1 MRIKKIAQTL
11 LATIALLAG
20 SLPVLLSAAPAS
32 AVTSIP
38 NLPARWQSIS
48 DPGNGTTCALA
59 TSGTIWCWGK
69 AEGTRGVSWDPT
81 KGDPAAGNAV
91 GPKQVG
97 TANNWQAVELG
108 PNHACARNSL
118 RELWC
123 WGTNSS
129 GQLGNGT
136 VQDSQTPVKVKSP
149 SSRQWYGFS
158 VGNAQ
163 TCGIQELGL
172 LCWGNNSDL
181 TILPDSSADS
191 QISLPRVFG
200 LSSPAIST
208 QSEIQIGSLEAIMT
222 GSRVWVNTGA
232 GFSELVAPSGKTWSS
247 MSVRN
252 TGNPVVFD
260 GSGYEGSL
268 NTFLNSICLVS
279 ADGYLSCRAKWDIS
293 RSQNVGSY
301 NNWKTVDIRQ
311 DTPREPICGLNAS
324 NEIQCYNPYQQA
336 SLSEYRTISGIRW
349 ACGGTFTNCYFT
361 GTRFKNPNFSN
372 SLTSYIRGSVFGVG
386 YPPAYAPVYVKVS
399 PDNIGEAQGLNLGK
413 PFGKTISKTYGGWF
427 QGSVPGETD
436 YNTWGRLFA
445 LSTDGQLFVIG
456 DSGYGQRQDGLADT
470 VTDAWSSAL
479 VQSPAISNVNK
490 SVIPKTGGAN
500 ISVSGSFLV
509 GIVSVTIGSIS
520 IADWTENNDGTSVSF
535 QTPSSL
541 SGGSVD
547 LVINT
552 SGGSTTLR
560 NAFTFGDSPSAP
572 NISGVQPNDSSAT
585 IAWSAPISSGTSA
598 VTGYTVTASP
608 GNATCTWIIGPL
620 NCTLTGLT
628 NGTTYRA
635 SVRAYSSVGPGVTS
649 ANSAAFVPYKAP
661 SAPPIVSISPAD
673 GQITVTW
680 SAATNNGSAITRYD
694 VEAQPGG
701 NSCSTSGTGTSCTI
715 SPLNNGTPYSIS
727 VYATNDAGGGEVS
740 TSSTLITPRTLAG
753 TPTNVVINPGDRQ
766 LGVSWRAPS
775 SNGGSAVT
783 SYTVTAQPG
792 SVTCTA
798 IAPSTNCNLLGLSNG
813 SVYSITVVATNPAG
827 DSVSSATVTGSPVT
841 IPGKPTISATEPG
854 SNSVLVRW
862 RAPSATGGASVTS
875 YSVVASPGGNSCTTT
890 GAVLFCTVTG
900 LDNGTTYA
908 FTVTATNSA
917 GTGSASASYNG
928 VPATIASAPR
938 SISVSPTNGGI
949 TATWAAPSYD
959 GGTAITGYIAT
970 VRSTGDTCTTN
981 ASTRTCTFSGL
992 VNGSTYVVDVV
1003 ASNNAGN
1010 SEAASSSNVTPRT
1023 VPSKPVQVTLTP
1035 GASTIRVSWAAP
1047 LSDGGASITS
1057 YLATATP
1064 GVGVTCIST
1073 GTYCDFLNLTPGT
1086 NYSVTVV
1093 AINAAGTGASSSSIS
1108 AMSFTNP
1115 GAPTSVAAVADDGQ
1129 VLVTWA
1135 APTSNGGSDIT
1146 GYVATATLST
1156 NVFSCS
1162 APSTATSC
1170 LIKGLTNGSKYSIKV
1185 SASNGAG
1192 AGPESAVAGTTTPRG
1207 VPNAPTLVSVDPQ
1220 NQSLVVKWRA
1230 ISTNA
1235 DNNGSAITRYIAK
1248 AMPSGQTCQ
1257 VDGFTTVNNS
1267 SVANTICSITGLTNG
1282 AIQTVTVTAVNE
1294 AGTSSSSNAIST
1306 TPRSA
1311 PGAPVGVKL
1320 TPLNGGVSVSW
1331 NAPVDSG
1338 GATITKYTVS
1348 ASPTGTAGSV
1358 ITCVQ
1363 NSGDSRSCLI
1373 SGLSNGTSYTVTV
1386 VATNGVGDGPASASQ
1401 NVIPANVPT
1410 APTSV
1415 IPTVS
1420 NGSISIKWKA
1430 SQDNGSPILSYRV
1443 DLAPG
1448 DYSCE
1453 ITDLSFLGC
1462 TIADLDNGV
1471 PYSVSVYATNAV
1483 GDSPSAS
1490 VNGTVTPRAIPS
1502 PVQSVVVSAAAG
1514 KATVSWIPGFNGG
1527 TPIQQYKVI
1536 STPGGTIC
1544 TANAPST
1551 QCVIE
1556 NLRNGSNYTFNVIA
1570 VNEAGSSQP
1579 MLSTS
1584 TLIAGTPSAPVAL
1597 KVKPGD
1603 GMLTISFAPP
1613 AVALNGGTPIIN
1625 YTVYVN
1631 DEVACTV
1638 TPAKLLTC
1646 VVSDLENGAP
1656 QIVRVTSNNLIGPS
1670 VSTAEIVATPGRVA
1684 SPVTD
1689 VTATQGVG
1697 QLTISWTEPADD
1709 GGSPIT
1715 GYSVTLTPGGKTCK
1729 VDQDASSCDITGL
1742 TIGTTYV
1749 AKVLAINGV
1758 GTSLATNSPSVKVVG
1773 APTVVRNLTATGLA
1787 KSAKLYFV
1795 ASANNGGSSI
1805 SNYYFSVT
1813 GPGGFTW
1820 ESGAVAA
1827 NLVKGSYTITGLT
1840 KNATYT
1846 ISVTVDN
1853 DYGMSAAVTTT
1864 VKSK

>member
-1 MRIKKIAQTL
+1 
-11 LATIALLAG
+11 
-20 SLPVLLSAAPAS
+20 
-32 AVTSIP
+32 
-38 NLPARWQSIS
+38 
-48 DPGNGTTCALA
+48 
-59 TSGTIWCWGK
+59 
-69 AEGTRGVSWDPT
+69 
-81 KGDPAAGNAV
+81 
-91 GPKQVG
+91 
-97 TANNWQAVELG
+97 
-108 PNHACARNSL
+108 
-118 RELWC
+118 
-123 WGTNSS
+123 
-129 GQLGNGT
+129 
-136 VQDSQTPVKVKSP
+136 
-149 SSRQWYGFS
+149 
-158 VGNAQ
+158 
-163 TCGIQELGL
+163 
-172 LCWGNNSDL
+172 
-181 TILPDSSADS
+181 
-191 QISLPRVFG
+191 
-200 LSSPAIST
+200 
-208 QSEIQIGSLEAIMT
+208 
-222 GSRVWVNTGA
+222 
-232 GFSELVAPSGKTWSS
+232 
-247 MSVRN
+247 
-252 TGNPVVFD
+252 
-260 GSGYEGSL
+260 
-268 NTFLNSICLVS
+268 
-279 ADGYLSCRAKWDIS
+279 
-293 RSQNVGSY
+293 
-301 NNWKTVDIRQ
+301 
-311 DTPREPICGLNAS
+311 
-324 NEIQCYNPYQQA
+324 
-336 SLSEYRTISGIRW
+336 
-349 ACGGTFTNCYFT
+349 
-361 GTRFKNPNFSN
+361 
-372 SLTSYIRGSVFGVG
+372 
-386 YPPAYAPVYVKVS
+386 
-399 PDNIGEAQGLNLGK
+399 
-413 PFGKTISKTYGGWF
+413 
-427 QGSVPGETD
+427 
-436 YNTWGRLFA
+436 
-445 LSTDGQLFVIG
+445 
-456 DSGYGQRQDGLADT
+456 
-470 VTDAWSSAL
+470 
-479 VQSPAISNVNK
+479 
-490 SVIPKTGGAN
+490 
-500 ISVSGSFLV
+500 
-509 GIVSVTIGSIS
+509 
-520 IADWTENNDGTSVSF
+520 
-535 QTPSSL
+535 
-541 SGGSVD
+541 
-547 LVINT
+547 
-552 SGGSTTLR
+552 
-560 NAFTFGDSPSAP
+560 
-572 NISGVQPNDSSAT
+572 
-585 IAWSAPISSGTSA
+585 
-598 VTGYTVTASP
+598 
-608 GNATCTWIIGPL
+608 L
-620 NCTLTGLT
+620 NCTVTGLT

-635 SVRAYSSVGPGVTS
+635 TIRAFSSVGPGIAS
-649 ANSAAFVPYKAP
+649 ANSASFVPYKGP
-661 SAPPIVSISPAD
+661 SAPPIVSIAPGD

-680 SAATNNGSAITRYD
+680 SPAANNGSAITRYD

-701 NSCSTSGTGTSCTI
+701 NSCSTTGTGTSCTI
-715 SPLNNGTPYSIS
+715 SPLTNGTAYSIS

-740 TSSTLITPRTLAG
+740 TSETLITPRTLAG
-753 TPTNVVINPGDRQ
+753 LPTNVVINPGDRQ

-775 SNGGSAVT
+775 SNGGSPVT

-798 IAPSTNCNLLGLSNG
+798 IAPSTSCNLLGLSNG
-813 SVYSITVVATNPAG
+813 GVYSITVVATNPAG
-827 DSVSSATVTGSPVT
+827 DSVSSSTVTGSPVT

-862 RAPSATGGASVTS
+862 RAPSATGGASVSS
-875 YSVVASPGGNSCTTT
+875 YTVVASPGGNSCTTT

-908 FTVTATNSA
+908 FTVTATNTA
-917 GTGSASASYNG
+917 GTGTASASYNG

-938 SISVSPTNGGI
+938 NISVTPVNGGI
-949 TATWAAPSYD
+949 TATWAVPSYD

-981 ASTRTCTFSGL
+981 ASTRTCTFTSL

-1003 ASNNAGN
+1003 ATNNAGN

-1023 VPSKPVQVTLTP
+1023 VPSKPIQVSLTP
-1035 GASTIRVSWAAP
+1035 GAATIRVSWTAP
-1047 LSDGGASITS
+1047 LSDGGSSITS

-1064 GVGVTCIST
+1064 GVGVTCTST
-1073 GTYCDFLNLTPGT
+1073 GTYCDFLSLTPGT

-1093 AINAAGTGASSSSIS
+1093 AVNAAGTGAASSSIS
-1108 AMSFTNP
+1108 SMPFTNP
-1115 GAPTSVAAVADDGQ
+1115 GAPNSVAAVADDGQ
-1129 VLVTWA
+1129 VLVSWA

-1235 DNNGSAITRYIAK
+1235 DNNGSPIIRYIAK

-1257 VDGFTTVNNS
+1257 VDGFTTVNGS
-1267 SVANTICSITGLTNG
+1267 SVANTTCTITGLTNG
-1282 AIQTVTVTAVNE
+1282 AIQSITVTAVNE
-1294 AGTSSSSNAIST
+1294 AGTSVSSNAIST

-1320 TPLNGGVSVSW
+1320 TPLNGGVSVNW

-1348 ASPTGTAGSV
+1348 ASPTGAGGSV
-1358 ITCVQ
+1358 ITCIQ
-1363 NSGDSRSCLI
+1363 NSGDARSCLI
-1373 SGLSNGTSYTVTV
+1373 SGLSNGTPYTVTV
-1386 VATNGVGDGPASASQ
+1386 VATNGVGDGPASAAQ

-1410 APTSV
+1410 APTAV

-1420 NGSISIKWKA
+1420 NGSISIKWKP
-1430 SQDNGSPILSYRV
+1430 SQDNGSSILSYRV

-1448 DYSCE
+1448 DFSCE

-1556 NLRNGSNYTFNVIA
+1556 NLRNGSNYTFSVIA

-1603 GMLTISFAPP
+1603 GMITVSFAPP

-1646 VVSDLENGAP
+1646 VVSDLENGTP
-1656 QIVRVTSNNLIGPS
+1656 QVVRVTSNNLIGPS

-1684 SPVTD
+1684 SPVTG
-1689 VTATQGVG
+1689 VTVTQGVG
-1697 QLTISWTEPADD
+1697 ILTIGWTEPDDD

-1715 GYSVTLTPGGKTCK
+1715 GYAVTLTPGGKTCK
-1729 VDQDASSCDITGL
+1729 VDQDATSCDISGL

-1749 AKVLAINGV
+1749 AKVVAINGV

-1773 APTVVRNLTATGLA
+1773 APTAVRNLSATGLA
-1787 KSAKLYFV
+1787 KSAKLYF
-1795 ASANNGGSSI
+1795 APPANNGGSNI
-1805 SNYYFSVT
+1805 ANYYFSVT
-1813 GPGGFTW
+1813 GPAGFTW

-1840 KNATYT
+1840 KNLTYT
-1846 ISVTVDN
+1846 VSATVDN
-1853 DYGMSAAVTTT
+1853 DYGMSVAVTTT

>member
-1 MRIKKIAQTL
+1 ML
-11 LATIALLAG
+11 
-20 SLPVLLSAAPAS
+20 
-32 AVTSIP
+32 
-38 NLPARWQSIS
+38 W
-48 DPGNGTTCALA
+48 NGT
-59 TSGTIWCWGK
+59 I
-69 AEGTRGVSWDPT
+69 P
-81 KGDPAAGNAV
+81 
-91 GPKQVG
+91 
-97 TANNWQAVELG
+97 
-108 PNHACARNSL
+108 
-118 RELWC
+118 
-123 WGTNSS
+123 
-129 GQLGNGT
+129 
-136 VQDSQTPVKVKSP
+136 DSQSMDFASP
-149 SSRQWYGFS
+149 S
-158 VGNAQ
+158 
-163 TCGIQELGL
+163 
-172 LCWGNNSDL
+172 
-181 TILPDSSADS
+181 
-191 QISLPRVFG
+191 
-200 LSSPAIST
+200 
-208 QSEIQIGSLEAIMT
+208 
-222 GSRVWVNTGA
+222 
-232 GFSELVAPSGKTWSS
+232 
-247 MSVRN
+247 
-252 TGNPVVFD
+252 
-260 GSGYEGSL
+260 GSG
-268 NTFLNSICLVS
+268 
-279 ADGYLSCRAKWDIS
+279 IS
-293 RSQNVGSY
+293 QV
-301 NNWKTVDIRQ
+301 
-311 DTPREPICGLNAS
+311 A
-324 NEIQCYNPYQQA
+324 
-336 SLSEYRTISGIRW
+336 
-349 ACGGTFTNCYFT
+349 GGF
-361 GTRFKNPNFSN
+361 
-372 SLTSYIRGSVFGVG
+372 
-386 YPPAYAPVYVKVS
+386 
-399 PDNIGEAQGLNLGK
+399 
-413 PFGKTISKTYGGWF
+413 F
-427 QGSVPGETD
+427 QGSVTGQTD
-436 YNTWGRLFA
+436 YNTWGRMYA
-445 LSTDGQLFVIG
+445 ITTDGQIYVMG
-456 DSGYGQRQDGLADT
+456 DGKYGERQDGLDNGS
-470 VTDAWSSAL
+470 VTDSWAAAL
-479 VQSPAISNVNK
+479 VQNPAITSTDRAL
-490 SVIPKTGGAN
+490 IPKTGGAT
-500 ISVSGSFLV
+500 VTLSGSFLV
-509 GIVSVTIGSIS
+509 GVTGVAVGGVAVSG
-520 IADWTENNDGTSVSF
+520 WTEGTDGTSLKFTS
-535 QTPSSL
+535 PASL
-541 SGGSVD
+541 SGGTVAVSVT
-547 LVINT
+547 T
-552 SGGSTTLR
+552 SAGIASLS
-560 NAFTFGDSPSAP
+560 NALTYGDSPSAP
-572 NISGVQPNDSSAT
+572 SITGLNPTDGAITVGWSSPA
-585 IAWSAPISSGTSA
+585 SAGSSA
-598 VTGYTVTASP
+598 VTSYVVTVSP
-608 GNATCTWIIGPL
+608 GGGTCTWTVGPL
-620 NCTLTGLT
+620 NCTVSGLT

-635 SVRAYSSVGPGVTS
+635 TVRAFSALGPGLS
-649 ANSAAFVPYKAP
+649 SSNSAAFVPYKAP
-661 SAPPIVSISPAD
+661 SAPPIVSISPGD
-673 GQITVTW
+673 SQITVNW
-680 SAATNNGSAITRYD
+680 SAAANNGSAITRYD
-694 VEAQPGG
+694 VEAQPSG

-715 SPLNNGTPYSIS
+715 SPLTNGTPYSIS

-753 TPTNVVINPGDRQ
+753 NPTNVVINPGDRQ

-798 IAPSTNCNLLGLSNG
+798 IAPSTSCNLLGLSNG

-827 DSVSSATVTGSPVT
+827 DSASSATVTGSPVT

-862 RAPSATGGASVTS
+862 RAPSATGGASVSS
-875 YSVVASPGGNSCTTT
+875 YTVVASPGGNSCSTT

-900 LDNGTTYA
+900 LDNGTSYA

-938 SISVSPTNGGI
+938 NISVTPVNGGI
-949 TATWAAPSYD
+949 TASWAVPSYD

-1003 ASNNAGN
+1003 ATNNAGN

-1108 AMSFTNP
+1108 SMPFTNP

-1267 SVANTICSITGLTNG
+1267 SVANTTCTITGLTNG
-1282 AIQTVTVTAVNE
+1282 AIQSVTVTAVNE
-1294 AGTSSSSNAIST
+1294 AGTSTSSNAMST

-1320 TPLNGGVSVSW
+1320 TPLNGGVSVTW

-1430 SQDNGSPILSYRV
+1430 AQDNGSPILSYRV

-1527 TPIQQYKVI
+1527 TPIQSYKIV
-1536 STPGGTIC
+1536 STPGGNIC
-1544 TANAPST
+1544 SVNAPST

-1556 NLRNGSNYTFNVIA
+1556 NLKNGSNYTFSVIA

-1603 GMLTISFAPP
+1603 GMLAVSFVPP
-1613 AVALNGGTPIIN
+1613 AVALNGGTPIVN

-1646 VVSDLENGAP
+1646 VVSGLENGTP
-1656 QIVRVTSNNLIGPS
+1656 QVVRVTSNNLIGPS
-1670 VSTAEIVATPGRVA
+1670 VSTAEVVATPGRVA
-1684 SPVTD
+1684 SAVSG

-1697 QLTISWTEPADD
+1697 ILTIGWTEPDDD

-1715 GYSVTLTPGGKTCK
+1715 GYAVTLTPGGKSCK
-1729 VDQDASSCDITGL
+1729 VDQDTTSCDITGL

-1749 AKVLAINGV
+1749 ARVVAINGV
-1758 GTSLATNSPSVKVVG
+1758 GTSVGANSPSVKVVG
-1773 APTVVRNLTATGLA
+1773 APTVVRNLSATGLA
-1787 KSAKLYFV
+1787 KSAKLYF
-1795 ASANNGGSSI
+1795 APPANNGGSSVA
-1805 SNYYFSVT
+1805 NYYFSVT
-1813 GPGGFTW
+1813 GPGGFAW

-1840 KNATYT
+1840 KNVSYT

>member
-1 MRIKKIAQTL
+1 MRIQKIAQTF

-38 NLPARWQSIS
+38 NLPARWQSITS
-48 DPGNGTTCALA
+48 PGTGVTCALA
-59 TSGTIWCWGK
+59 TNSTIWCWGI
-69 AEGTRGVSWDPT
+69 AEGVRGVTWDPS
-81 KGDPAAGNAV
+81 KGDPIAGTAV
-91 GPKQVG
+91 GPKQIG
-97 TANNWQAVELG
+97 TASNWTKISLAWG
-108 PNHACARNSL
+108 HACAENTL
-118 RELWC
+118 QELWC
-123 WGTNSS
+123 WGSNAQ
-129 GQLGNGT
+129 GQLGNSSF
-136 VQDSQTPVKVKSP
+136 VSSQTPVLVKAFGKKWNDFDVR
-149 SSRQWYGFS
+149 SS
-158 VGNAQ
+158 Q
-163 TCGIQELGL
+163 TCAIADTTFW
-172 LCWGNNSDL
+172 CWGNGLALPSLVSLSNASVTSASELQLGEVIGIKTGSKIWWDDTDL
-181 TILPDSSADS
+181 TPPIGQTWSSFQVARQNDFGS
-191 QISLPRVFG
+191 RQKQNYSLCAISSGGSGLCYNKSDPAKVMNLGGYTDWKSLASLESLPR
-200 LSSPAIST
+200 T
-208 QSEIQIGSLEAIMT
+208 
-222 GSRVWVNTGA
+222 
-232 GFSELVAPSGKTWSS
+232 
-247 MSVRN
+247 
-252 TGNPVVFD
+252 
-260 GSGYEGSL
+260 
-268 NTFLNSICLVS
+268 
-279 ADGYLSCRAKWDIS
+279 
-293 RSQNVGSY
+293 
-301 NNWKTVDIRQ
+301 
-311 DTPREPICGLNAS
+311 PICGLRGTQTQVVTCFNTYIQGDLITS
-324 NEIQCYNPYQQA
+324 GGPSYDNSQYVPFFTNGIMPWFWGFNGNEYYGARHAMQFFNG
-336 SLSEYRTISGIRW
+336 TISR
-349 ACGGTFTNCYFT
+349 TNSIDLALPSSST
-361 GTRFKNPNFSN
+361 PKQ
-372 SLTSYIRGSVFGVG
+372 LV
-386 YPPAYAPVYVKVS
+386 
-399 PDNIGEAQGLNLGK
+399 
-413 PFGKTISKTYGGWF
+413 GGWF
-427 QGSVPGETD
+427 QGSVPVDTS
-436 YNTWGRLFA
+436 YFVWGRLFSLSSDGQIFSIGDGKYGERQDDLSNNLVTDSWSPSLVQA
-445 LSTDGQLFVIG
+445 PSATSTD
-456 DSGYGQRQDGLADT
+456 
-470 VTDAWSSAL
+470 
-479 VQSPAISNVNK
+479 K
-490 SVIPKTGGAN
+490 SLIPKTGGA
-500 ISVSGSFLV
+500 SVTVNGSFLV
-509 GIVSVTIGSIS
+509 GVTGISVGVIPVNNWAESSSGNTLIFTSPASPSGGTVDVSVTTS
-520 IADWTENNDGTSVSF
+520 AGTS
-535 QTPSSL
+535 T
-541 SGGSVD
+541 
-547 LVINT
+547 IN
-552 SGGSTTLR
+552 GAL
-560 NAFTFGDSPSAP
+560 TFGDSPSAP
-572 NISGVQPNDSSAT
+572 TVTGLSPGDGKITVG
-585 IAWSAPISSGTSA
+585 WSAPTSSGTS
-598 VTGYTVTASP
+598 TITSYTVTVSP
-608 GNATCTWIIGPL
+608 GGATCIWTAGPL
-620 NCTLTGLT
+620 NCTVTGLT

-635 SVRAYSSVGPGVTS
+635 TIRAFSSVGPGIAS
-649 ANSAAFVPYKAP
+649 ANSASFVPYKGP
-661 SAPPIVSISPAD
+661 SAPPIVSIAPGD

-680 SAATNNGSAITRYD
+680 SPAANNGSAITRYD

-701 NSCSTSGTGTSCTI
+701 NSCSTTGTGTSCTI
-715 SPLNNGTPYSIS
+715 SPLTNGTAYSIS

-740 TSSTLITPRTLAG
+740 TSETLITPRTLAG
-753 TPTNVVINPGDRQ
+753 LPTNVVINPGDRQ

-775 SNGGSAVT
+775 SNGGSPVT

-798 IAPSTNCNLLGLSNG
+798 IAPSTSCNLLGLSNG
-813 SVYSITVVATNPAG
+813 GVYSITVVATNPAG
-827 DSVSSATVTGSPVT
+827 DSVSSSTVTGSPVT

-862 RAPSATGGASVTS
+862 RAPSATGGASVSS
-875 YSVVASPGGNSCTTT
+875 YTVVASPGGNSCTTT

-908 FTVTATNSA
+908 FTVTATNTA
-917 GTGSASASYNG
+917 GTGTASASYNG

-938 SISVSPTNGGI
+938 NISVTPVNGGI
-949 TATWAAPSYD
+949 TATWAVPSYD

-981 ASTRTCTFSGL
+981 ASTRTCTFTSL

-1003 ASNNAGN
+1003 ATNNAGN

-1023 VPSKPVQVTLTP
+1023 VPSKPIQVSLTP
-1035 GASTIRVSWAAP
+1035 GAATIRVSWTAP
-1047 LSDGGASITS
+1047 LSDGGSSITS

-1064 GVGVTCIST
+1064 GVGVTCTST
-1073 GTYCDFLNLTPGT
+1073 GTYCDFLSLTPGT

-1093 AINAAGTGASSSSIS
+1093 AVNAAGTGAASSSIS
-1108 AMSFTNP
+1108 SMPFTNP
-1115 GAPTSVAAVADDGQ
+1115 GAPNSVAAVADDGQ
-1129 VLVTWA
+1129 VLVSWA

-1235 DNNGSAITRYIAK
+1235 DNNGSPIIRYIAK

-1257 VDGFTTVNNS
+1257 VDGFTTVNGS
-1267 SVANTICSITGLTNG
+1267 SVANTTCTITGLTNG
-1282 AIQTVTVTAVNE
+1282 AIQSITVTAVNE
-1294 AGTSSSSNAIST
+1294 AGTSVSSNAIST

-1320 TPLNGGVSVSW
+1320 TPLNGGVSVNW

-1348 ASPTGTAGSV
+1348 ASPTGAGGSV
-1358 ITCVQ
+1358 ITCIQ
-1363 NSGDSRSCLI
+1363 NSGDARSCLI
-1373 SGLSNGTSYTVTV
+1373 SGLSNGTPYTVTV
-1386 VATNGVGDGPASASQ
+1386 VATNGVGDGPASAAQ

-1410 APTSV
+1410 APTAV

-1420 NGSISIKWKA
+1420 NGSISIKWKP
-1430 SQDNGSPILSYRV
+1430 SQDNGSSILSYRV

-1448 DYSCE
+1448 DFSCE

-1556 NLRNGSNYTFNVIA
+1556 NLRNGSNYTFSVIA

-1603 GMLTISFAPP
+1603 GMITVSFAPP

-1646 VVSDLENGAP
+1646 VVSDLENGTP
-1656 QIVRVTSNNLIGPS
+1656 QVVRVTSNNLIGPS

-1684 SPVTD
+1684 SPVTG
-1689 VTATQGVG
+1689 VTVTQGVG
-1697 QLTISWTEPADD
+1697 ILTIGWTEPDDD

-1715 GYSVTLTPGGKTCK
+1715 GYAVTLTPGGKTCK
-1729 VDQDASSCDITGL
+1729 VDQDATSCDISGL

-1749 AKVLAINGV
+1749 AKVVAINGV

-1773 APTVVRNLTATGLA
+1773 APTAVRNLSATGLA
-1787 KSAKLYFV
+1787 KSAKLYF
-1795 ASANNGGSSI
+1795 APPANNGGSNI
-1805 SNYYFSVT
+1805 ANYYFSVT
-1813 GPGGFTW
+1813 GPAGFTW

-1840 KNATYT
+1840 KNLTYT
-1846 ISVTVDN
+1846 VSATVDN
-1853 DYGMSAAVTTT
+1853 DYGMSVAVTTT